1 MKSPGIM
8 HLIMP
13 STKQRKNILKIY
25 EILKWS
31 TDSISKAND

>member
-1 MKSPGIM
+1 M

-13 STKQRKNILKIY
+13 STKQTKEEYTEIY

-31 TDSISKAND
+31 TDSVGKAND